1 MYYSA
6 DIGLDHNKLAGR
18 KPNDG
23 RIARAIKEAQERERR
38 EYIQRKK
45 DHELFCQRMDHV
57 GHVMHQGFKAAHG
70 LASKAHAELCRRL
83 QEKK

>member
-23 RIARAIKEAQERERR
+23 RIARALKEAQERERR
-38 EYIQRKK
+38 ERIQRKK
-45 DHELFCQRMDHV
+45 DADLFCQRINHI
-57 GHVMHQGFKAAHG
+57 GHVMHQGFQKV
-70 LASKAHAELCRRL
+70 HAELCRRL